1 MSILVDFNNISQRIN
16 DFESPQF
23 QQRYHN
29 SPLLRGLAYTLIAM
43 EWEGTP
49 DLLSDAFIP
58 GESDSDGF
66 EATLSRLGYQCRTTK
81 HENSRNRDLLNQH
94 LPCFIQLDKLDAIL
108 LSVEDGQGVLFDY
121 KNNNSVTVPIEGK
134 SFSLTVIS
142 EYSKL
147 FREAP
152 PESQDKSNWIKYA
165 FYRYNDEFKS
175 LIFLSLII
183 NIFGALQPFFIM
195 SVYNYALASS
205 SETTLYWLTLFAVF
219 LAISEY
225 AVKKVR
231 MNILST
237 SGQDLAVHISRN
249 VISKLLWL
257 PYSMTSTAGVS
268 SQLAR
273 LKDIDQFRKLVTAE
287 ATLSYFDM
295 PFIVIFILAVT
306 ILSGYAALT
315 VLAGI
320 LLMIVFCIYSRYIYS
335 QATAN
340 SSRANAMVSYQWNEL
355 LRGINTIQGLPLL
368 RVIQSRF
375 NSSHE
380 QSSKDSA
387 HVAMTNSKIQAMGAG
402 LIQAIGTASIV
413 TAVITVMDG
422 NSDPGAMLATV
433 ILVWKALGPIMGI
446 YNSITKFQTIK
457 SSAVQIN
464 ALMSLKD
471 DKTSLEKSPP
481 IRQFNGEVVA
491 SGITHRYQGAQ
502 VGLTNLGFK
511 LNPGSKTAISG
522 AAGSGKTT
530 LLMLIAGLE
539 ERYQGAVYIDGYNIK
554 QFNNFRYRKAINF
567 IPFNLHLFEGTIRSN
582 YILHNGVIS
591 TEQMNY
597 TFRLLGL
604 TSWFEQGL
612 DSTLNTDIL
621 KNLPNGVR
629 ERLRIAIGLGDMSQN
644 LIIID
649 EPFVGVESE
658 HALYLNQLFSGAL
671 KDKTVI
677 YTTINPSLLTNATH
691 CLLLEPDGNQKY
703 FGLPDKVMSTM
714 G

>member
-1 MSILVDFNNISQRIN
+1 MSILVDFNNISERLH
-16 DFESPQF
+16 DFESAQF
-23 QQRYHN
+23 QERYSH

-49 DLLSDAFIP
+49 ELLSDAFIP
-58 GESDSDGF
+58 GEKDVEGF
-66 EATLSRLGYQCRTTK
+66 ESTLTRLGYQCRTTK
-81 HENSRNRDLLNQH
+81 QDKATLEDIGSLH
-94 LPCFIQLDKLDAIL
+94 LPCFIELDKLEAVL
-108 LSVEDGQGVLFDY
+108 MSVENGQGTLFDY
-121 KNNNSVTVPIEGK
+121 KNNNSVTIPLEGK
-134 SFSLTVIS
+134 AFSTTVIS

-147 FREAP
+147 FREPP

-175 LIFLSLII
+175 LVFLSLVI

-195 SVYNYALASS
+195 SVYNFALASS
-205 SETTLYWLTLFAVF
+205 SEPTLYWLTLFAVF
-219 LAISEY
+219 LGFAEY

-231 MNILST
+231 MNILAT

-257 PYSMTSTAGVS
+257 PYSMTSSAGVS

-375 NSSHE
+375 NASHE
-380 QSSKDSA
+380 QSSNDAA
-387 HVAMTNSKIQAMGAG
+387 HVAMTNSKIQAIGGG

-422 NSDPGAMLATV
+422 NSDAGAMLATV

-457 SSAVQIN
+457 SSAAQIN
-464 ALMSLKD
+464 ALMSLND

-481 IRQFNGEVVA
+481 IRKFYGEVVG

-502 VGLTNLGFK
+502 TGLTNLGFK
-511 LNPGSKTAISG
+511 LAPGSKTAISG
-522 AAGSGKTT
+522 PAGSGKTT
-530 LLMLIAGLE
+530 LLMVIAGLE

-567 IPFNLHLFEGTIRSN
+567 IPFDMHLFEGSIRSN
-582 YILHNGVIS
+582 YVLHNGVVS
-591 TEQMNY
+591 TDQMLY
-597 TFRLLGL
+597 TFKLLEL
-604 TSWFEQGL
+604 HKWFPDGL
-612 DSTLNTDIL
+612 DSNLNTEVL
-621 KNLPNGVR
+621 KNMPSGVIQ
-629 ERLRIAIGLGDMSQN
+629 RLRIAIGLGDMSQN
-644 LIIID
+644 LFIID
-649 EPFVGVESE
+649 EPFVGVENE
-658 HALYLNQLFSGAL
+658 HASYLNRLFSGAL
-671 KDKTVI
+671 KDKTVV
-677 YTTINPSLLTNATH
+677 YTTMDPALITSSTH

-703 FGLPDKVMSTM
+703 FGLPDKVMATM

>member
-1 MSILVDFNNISQRIN
+1 MSILVDFNNIGQRLS
-16 DFESPQF
+16 DFESEQF
-23 QQRYHN
+23 QERYQG

-49 DLLSDAFIP
+49 ELLSDAFMP

-66 EATLSRLGYQCRTTK
+66 EATLTRLGYQCRTTK
-81 HENSRNRDLLNQH
+81 YEKAELAQTQGLH
-94 LPCFIQLDKLDAIL
+94 LPCFIELDKLEAIL
-108 LSVEDGQGVLFDY
+108 LSVRDGVATLFDY
-121 KNNNSVTVPIEGK
+121 KNNNSVTVTLVDATYSI
-134 SFSLTVIS
+134 TVIS

-147 FREAP
+147 FREPP

-175 LIFLSLII
+175 LIFLSLVI

-195 SVYNYALASS
+195 SVYNFALASS
-205 SETTLYWLTLFAVF
+205 SVSTLYWLTLFAVF
-219 LAISEY
+219 LGFAEY

-231 MNILST
+231 MNILAT

-249 VISKLLWL
+249 VIAKLLWL
-257 PYSMTSTAGVS
+257 PYSMTSSAGVS

-320 LLMIVFCIYSRYIYS
+320 FLMIVFCIYSRYIYS

-375 NSSHE
+375 NASHE
-380 QSSKDSA
+380 QSSNDAA
-387 HVAMTNSKIQAMGAG
+387 HVAMTNSKIQAIGGG

-422 NSDPGAMLATV
+422 NSDAGAMLATV

-457 SSAVQIN
+457 SSAAQIN
-464 ALMSLKD
+464 ALMSLND

-481 IRQFNGEVVA
+481 IRKFVGEVVG

-502 VGLTNLGFK
+502 TGLTNLGFK
-511 LNPGSKTAISG
+511 LMPGSKTAISG
-522 AAGSGKTT
+522 PAGSGKTT
-530 LLMLIAGLE
+530 LLMIIAGLE

-554 QFNNFRYRKAINF
+554 QFNNYRYRKAINF
-567 IPFNLHLFEGTIRSN
+567 IPFDMHLFEGSIRSN
-582 YILHNGVIS
+582 YVLHNGVIS
-591 TEQMNY
+591 ESQMNY
-597 TFRLLGL
+597 TFNLLAL
-604 TSWFEQGL
+604 SKWFCDGL
-612 DSTLNTDIL
+612 DTHLNTDVL
-621 KNLPNGVR
+621 KNLPSGVIQK
-629 ERLRIAIGLGDMSQN
+629 LKIAIGLGDMSQN
-644 LIIID
+644 LFIID
-649 EPFVGVESE
+649 EPFVGCEAE
-658 HALYLNQLFSGAL
+658 HAGYLNQLFTGAL
-671 KDKTVI
+671 KDKTVV
-677 YTTINPSLLTNATH
+677 YTTMDPALITSSTH

-703 FGLPDKVMSTM
+703 FGLPDKVMNAM

>member
-1 MSILVDFNNISQRIN
+1 MSILVDFNNIGQRLA
-16 DFESPQF
+16 DFESEQF
-23 QQRYHN
+23 QDRYQG

-49 DLLSDAFIP
+49 ELLSDAFMP

-66 EATLSRLGYQCRTTK
+66 EATLTRLGYQCRTTK
-81 HENSRNRDLLNQH
+81 YEKAKLEVTEGLH
-94 LPCFIQLDKLDAIL
+94 LPCFIELDKLEAIL
-108 LSVEDGQGVLFDY
+108 LSVRDGEATLFDY
-121 KNNNSVTVPIEGK
+121 KNNNSVTVPLVGNTY
-134 SFSLTVIS
+134 SLTVIS

-147 FREAP
+147 FREPP

-175 LIFLSLII
+175 LVFLSLVI

-195 SVYNYALASS
+195 SVYNFALASS
-205 SETTLYWLTLFAVF
+205 SVSTLYWLTLFAVF
-219 LAISEY
+219 LGFAEY

-231 MNILST
+231 MNILAT

-257 PYSMTSTAGVS
+257 PYSMTSSAGVS

-320 LLMIVFCIYSRYIYS
+320 LLMIVFCLYSRYIYS

-375 NSSHE
+375 NASHE
-380 QSSKDSA
+380 QSSNDAA
-387 HVAMTNSKIQAMGAG
+387 HVAMTNSKIQAIGGG

-422 NSDPGAMLATV
+422 NSDAGAMLATV
-433 ILVWKALGPIMGI
+433 ILVWKALGPIME
-446 YNSITKFQTIK
+446 Y
-457 SSAVQIN
+457 
-464 ALMSLKD
+464 
-471 DKTSLEKSPP
+471 
-481 IRQFNGEVVA
+481 
-491 SGITHRYQGAQ
+491 
-502 VGLTNLGFK
+502 
-511 LNPGSKTAISG
+511 
-522 AAGSGKTT
+522 TT
-530 LLMLIAGLE
+530 
-539 ERYQGAVYIDGYNIK
+539 R
-554 QFNNFRYRKAINF
+554 
-567 IPFNLHLFEGTIRSN
+567 
-582 YILHNGVIS
+582 
-591 TEQMNY
+591 
-597 TFRLLGL
+597 
-604 TSWFEQGL
+604 
-612 DSTLNTDIL
+612 
-621 KNLPNGVR
+621 LPNS
-629 ERLRIAIGLGDMSQN
+629 RLS
-644 LIIID
+644 
-649 EPFVGVESE
+649 
-658 HALYLNQLFSGAL
+658 
-671 KDKTVI
+671 
-677 YTTINPSLLTNATH
+677 NPL
-691 CLLLEPDGNQKY
+691 QRK
-703 FGLPDKVMSTM
+703 
-714 G
+714 

>member
-1 MSILVDFNNISQRIN
+1 MSILVDFNNISERLH

-23 QQRYHN
+23 QERYAH

-49 DLLSDAFIP
+49 ELLSDAFIP
-58 GESDSDGF
+58 GEKDVEGF
-66 EATLSRLGYQCRTTK
+66 ESTLTRLGYQCRTTK
-81 HENSRNRDLLNQH
+81 QDKATLEDIGSLH
-94 LPCFIQLDKLDAIL
+94 LPCFIELDKLEAVL
-108 LSVEDGQGVLFDY
+108 MSVENGQGTLFDY
-121 KNNNSVTVPIEGK
+121 KNNNSVTIPLEGK
-134 SFSLTVIS
+134 AFSTTVIS

-147 FREAP
+147 FREPP

-175 LIFLSLII
+175 LVFLSLVI

-195 SVYNYALASS
+195 SVYNFALASS
-205 SETTLYWLTLFAVF
+205 SEPTLYWLTLFAVF
-219 LAISEY
+219 LGFAEY

-231 MNILST
+231 MNILAT

-257 PYSMTSTAGVS
+257 PYSMTSSAGVS

-375 NSSHE
+375 NASHE
-380 QSSKDSA
+380 QSSNDAA
-387 HVAMTNSKIQAMGAG
+387 HVAMTNSKIQAIGGG

-422 NSDPGAMLATV
+422 NSDAGAMLATV
-433 ILVWKALGPIMGI
+433 ILVWKALGHHG
-446 YNSITKFQTIK
+446 
-457 SSAVQIN
+457 
-464 ALMSLKD
+464 
-471 DKTSLEKSPP
+471 
-481 IRQFNGEVVA
+481 
-491 SGITHRYQGAQ
+491 
-502 VGLTNLGFK
+502 
-511 LNPGSKTAISG
+511 
-522 AAGSGKTT
+522 
-530 LLMLIAGLE
+530 
-539 ERYQGAVYIDGYNIK
+539 YI
-554 QFNNFRYRKAINF
+554 
-567 IPFNLHLFEGTIRSN
+567 
-582 YILHNGVIS
+582 
-591 TEQMNY
+591 
-597 TFRLLGL
+597 
-604 TSWFEQGL
+604 
-612 DSTLNTDIL
+612 
-621 KNLPNGVR
+621 
-629 ERLRIAIGLGDMSQN
+629 
-644 LIIID
+644 
-649 EPFVGVESE
+649 
-658 HALYLNQLFSGAL
+658 
-671 KDKTVI
+671 
-677 YTTINPSLLTNATH
+677 
-691 CLLLEPDGNQKY
+691 
-703 FGLPDKVMSTM
+703 
-714 G
+714 